1 MLKDFGRFWQVSPRL
16 RRPYNPS
23 MPESQAIPWKRLS
36 AEGAAIVVSIL
47 LAFWIDAWWDA
58 RNDLAEERE
67 ILVGLEVEF
76 VDLRARLDQW
86 SKFNR
91 VGMAVIEEYLSDSV
105 TEMDPESIE
114 WVFAYAYLVNVL
126 DQGGALD
133 ALLASGRLERISD
146 RDLRARLAKW
156 PDWLEDIHTNDLSFR
171 DYGMQQIIPFMT
183 RHGIPLAVCP
193 EGEWVCPAPGPVP
206 PVYYQLA
213 EDPEFRAILSMR
225 RITMWATAQDQENAR
240 SEADEMLAMIRAR
253 LEEIST

>member
-1 MLKDFGRFWQVSPRL
+1 
-16 RRPYNPS
+16 

-67 ILVGLEVEF
+67 ILVGLEAEF

-114 WVFAYAYLVNVL
+114 WVFAYAYLINVL

-183 RHGIPLAVCP
+183 KYGIPLSVCP

>member
-1 MLKDFGRFWQVSPRL
+1 
-16 RRPYNPS
+16 
-23 MPESQAIPWKRLS
+23 MPEPQAIPWKRLS

-58 RNDLAEERE
+58 RNELAEERE
-67 ILVGLEVEF
+67 ILVGLEAEF

-91 VGMAVIEEYLSDSV
+91 AGMAVIEEYLSDSV
-105 TEMDPESIE
+105 TDMDPESIE
-114 WVFAYAYLVNVL
+114 WVFAYAYLINVL

-171 DYGMQQIIPFMT
+171 DYGMHQIIPFMT
-183 RHGIPLAVCP
+183 RHGIPLSVCP
-193 EGEWVCPAPGPVP
+193 EGEWVCPATGAVP
-206 PVYYQLA
+206 PVYYQMA

-225 RITMWATAQDQENAR
+225 RIMMWATAQDQENALT
-240 SEADEMLAMIRAR
+240 EADEMLAMIRAR
-253 LEEIST
+253 LEEIGT